1 MEPQVKERLVGAVVL
16 VCAAVIVLPMVLSG
30 NRDAPSRET
39 PAARPEPPP
48 APEPSFSSRI
58 VPLAPVDPP
67 APRGDAPEPAP
78 ETAAA
83 PPPPAKPQRPA
94 PSPPPP
100 ATPQRPAPSPPP
112 ATRPA
117 APPPAPAAPE
127 ARADGDWVV
136 QLGSFSNARN
146 ARALRD
152 RLRSGGYPAFTRST
166 THDGAKVTRVYVGP
180 QASRERAEEMVSRL
194 LRETRLKGMVLRNPE
209 R

>member
-1 MEPQVKERLVGAVVL
+1 ML

-30 NRDAPSRET
+30 NRDEPPRET
-39 PAARPEPPP
+39 PAARPEPAP
-48 APEPSFSSRI
+48 APGRGFSSRI
-58 VPLAPVDPP
+58 VPLEPVDPP
-67 APRGDAPEPAP
+67 APRGAEPAA
-78 ETAAA
+78 ETVAA
-83 PPPPAKPQRPA
+83 PPPPAKPERPA
-94 PSPPPP
+94 PSPPAAP
-100 ATPQRPAPSPPP
+100 RPAPSPPA
-112 ATRPA
+112 ATRA
-117 APPPAPAAPE
+117 AEPTPAPAAPG
-127 ARADGDWVV
+127 ARADGDWLV

-180 QASRERAEEMVSRL
+180 QASREQAEQMVSRL

>member
-67 APRGDAPEPAP
+67 APRAGAPEPAP

-83 PPPPAKPQRPA
+83 PPPPAKPE
-94 PSPPPP
+94 
-100 ATPQRPAPSPPP
+100 RPAPSPPP
-112 ATRPA
+112 ATRPS
-117 APPPAPAAPE
+117 APPPAAPE